1 MIFHSHANKT
11 HFHKRDCALMASF
24 WEWRFLELRSGLLAG
39 SDVGVILVVM
49 HAHNMRYKYWCIHTV
64 LCSDIVLKVF

>member
-11 HFHKRDCALMASF
+11 HFHKKDCALMASF

-39 SDVGVILVVM
+39 CEGGVIVM
-49 HAHNMRYKYWCIHTV
+49 HAHNMRYKY
-64 LCSDIVLKVF
+64 

>member
-11 HFHKRDCALMASF
+11 HFHKKDCALMALF

-39 SDVGVILVVM
+39 SDVGVIVM
-49 HAHNMRYKYWCIHTV
+49 HAHNMRYKY
-64 LCSDIVLKVF
+64 